1 MSFVYPIVTA
11 TDPAGRRNA
20 LNEAL
25 QAGQEYL
32 LLLPEGVT
40 LTEEML
46 QAFTDAA
53 KNAPADVAVLAARV
67 LPWGPDWHC
76 SPITLEADCMR
87 LEAVLVNCML
97 AAAAGGFDKHLT
109 GAAAD
114 ADLCW
119 RLRGAGCRLLYCPQ
133 IVAEDERPENDTLEN
148 YISEVTSAAILQ
160 AAYGKTGAGL
170 KALAG
175 ALRTPR
181 HYPGVRKALAK
192 ALPAAALHTLR
203 AGLTPAPIAALH
215 YAMPDAPGFGPQRGR
230 CALPKEARAAI
241 AAERPLV
248 SVVIRT
254 CSRPAPLRETLK
266 CLYHQTYKNFEIVIV
281 EDGVPTAQ
289 AMVAEEFA
297 DLPIRYQS
305 TGKNVGR
312 GRAGNW
318 GIELAKGKY
327 VAFLDDDDFYYPD
340 FIELHLA
347 RLLTGRRPAFVI
359 SSIMAFEVDVA
370 SRSPYVYT
378 VKKRYPVIFDHI
390 TLMDMC
396 VKCRIPMTGGMFL
409 RELYDS
415 CGGMRE
421 DIDGDEDWCM
431 WLRYWRADGRTE
443 TVADLPRAV
452 SMFGYPADPEKAA
465 ARLAAYEIFD
475 EQMLA
480 DEALTFVCTAAEI
493 ESWRATV
500 AADCAHL
507 ARVGGLEALRTDA
520 AKHEALPLPEAAEEP
535 RTLSAKQINRYYW
548 YLVKEYTKENA

>member
-11 TDPAGRRNA
+11 ADPAGRRA
-20 LNEAL
+20 AL
-25 QAGQEYL
+25 QQALEAGQEFI
-32 LLLPEGVT
+32 LLLPEGIT
-40 LTEEML
+40 LSEEML
-46 QAFTDAA
+46 EAFARAA
-53 KNAPADVAVLAARV
+53 EAAPADAAVLAARV

-76 SPITLEADCMR
+76 SPITLEADCMK
-87 LEAVLVNCML
+87 LEAVLLNCML
-97 AAAAGGFDKHLT
+97 AAAAGGFARHLT

-133 IVAEDERPENDTLEN
+133 IVAEDTRADSDTLES
-148 YISEVTSAAILQ
+148 YIDEVTSLAVLQ
-160 AAYGKTGAGL
+160 AAYGKTGRGL
-170 KALAG
+170 KTLTG

-203 AGLTPAPIAALH
+203 AGLTPAPIAAAN
-215 YAMPDAPGFGPQRGR
+215 YAMPELPGFGPQRGR
-230 CALPKEARAAI
+230 CALTAEARAAI
-241 AAERPLV
+241 AAEHPQV
-248 SVVIRT
+248 SVLIRT
-254 CSRPAPLRETLK
+254 CGRPDTLRETLK
-266 CLYHQTYKNFEIVIV
+266 CLYNQTYKNFEIVIV
-281 EDGVPTAQ
+281 EDGAPTAER
-289 AMVAEEFA
+289 MVAEEFA
-297 DLPIRYQS
+297 DLPIRYHS

-312 GRAGNW
+312 GRAGNLA
-318 GIELAKGKY
+318 IELAQGKY
-327 VAFLDDDDFYYPD
+327 AAFLDDDDFYYPD

-347 RLLTGRRPAFVI
+347 RLLTGRRPSFVI
-359 SSIMAFEVDVA
+359 SSIMAFEVDVT

-409 RELYDS
+409 RELYDT

-443 TVADLPRAV
+443 TRADLPRAV

-480 DEALTFVCTAAEI
+480 DETLTFRCTAAEV

-500 AADCAHL
+500 EADCAHL
-507 ARVGGLEALRTDA
+507 ARVGGLAALRADA
-520 AKHEALPLPEAAEEP
+520 EKHEALPLPETAEEP
-535 RTLSAKQINRYYW
+535 RTLSARQINRYYW
-548 YLVKEYTKENA
+548 YLVKEYAKE

>member
-1 MSFVYPIVTA
+1 MSFAYPIVTA
-11 TDPAGRRNA
+11 VDPAGRRA
-20 LNEAL
+20 AL
-25 QAGQEYL
+25 QQALEAGQEFI

-40 LTEEML
+40 LSEEML
-46 QAFTDAA
+46 QAFAAAA
-53 KNAPADVAVLAARV
+53 KAAPADAAVLAARV

-76 SPITLEADCMR
+76 DPITLEADCVR
-87 LEAVLVNCML
+87 LEAVLLNCML
-97 AAAAGGFDKHLT
+97 AFAAGGFDKHLT

-133 IVAEDERPENDTLEN
+133 IVAEDSRAGSDTLEN
-148 YISEVTSAAILQ
+148 YIAGVRSAAMLR
-160 AAYGKTGAGL
+160 AAYGKTGSGL
-170 KALAG
+170 RTLTD
-175 ALRTPR
+175 ALRAPR
-181 HYPGVRKALAK
+181 HFPGVRKALAK

-203 AGLTPAPIAALH
+203 AGLTPAPLAALN
-215 YAMPDAPGFGPQRGR
+215 YAMPTEPGFGPQRGR
-230 CALPKEARAAI
+230 CALTAEARAAI
-241 AAERPLV
+241 AAEQPLV

-254 CSRPAPLRETLK
+254 CSRPDTLRETLK

-281 EDGVPTAQ
+281 EDGAPTAE
-289 AMVAEEFA
+289 AMVAEEFV
-297 DLPIRYQS
+297 DLPIRYHS

-347 RLLTGRRPAFVI
+347 KLLTGRRPAFVI

-409 RELYDS
+409 RELYDT

-480 DEALTFVCTAAEI
+480 DEALTFRCTAAEV

-507 ARVGGLEALRTDA
+507 ARVGGLAALRADA
-520 AKHEALPLPEAAEEP
+520 EKHEALPLPKAAEEP

-548 YLVKEYTKENA
+548 YLVKEYTKE

>member
-1 MSFVYPIVTA
+1 MSFAYPIVTA
-11 TDPAGRRNA
+11 VDPAGRRA
-20 LNEAL
+20 AL
-25 QAGQEYL
+25 QQALEAGQEFI

-40 LTEEML
+40 LSEEML
-46 QAFTDAA
+46 QAFAAAA
-53 KNAPADVAVLAARV
+53 KAAPADAAVLAARV

-76 SPITLEADCMR
+76 DPITLEADCVR
-87 LEAVLVNCML
+87 LEAVLLNCML
-97 AAAAGGFDKHLT
+97 AFAAGGFDKHLT

-133 IVAEDERPENDTLEN
+133 IVAEDSRAGSDTLEN
-148 YISEVTSAAILQ
+148 YIAEVRSAAMLR
-160 AAYGKTGAGL
+160 AAYGKTGSGL
-170 KALAG
+170 RTLTD
-175 ALRTPR
+175 ALRAPR
-181 HYPGVRKALAK
+181 HFPGVRKALAK

-203 AGLTPAPIAALH
+203 AGLTPAPLAALN
-215 YAMPDAPGFGPQRGR
+215 YAMPTEPGFGPQRGR
-230 CALPKEARAAI
+230 CALTAEARAAI
-241 AAERPLV
+241 AAEQPLV

-254 CSRPAPLRETLK
+254 CSRPDTLRETLK

-281 EDGVPTAQ
+281 EDGAPTAEK
-289 AMVAEEFA
+289 MVAEEFA
-297 DLPIRYQS
+297 DLPIRYHS

-347 RLLTGRRPAFVI
+347 KLLTGRRPAFVI

-409 RELYDS
+409 RELYDT

-480 DEALTFVCTAAEI
+480 DEALTFRCTAAEV

-507 ARVGGLEALRTDA
+507 ARVGGLAALRADA
-520 AKHEALPLPEAAEEP
+520 EKHEALPLPKAAEEP

-548 YLVKEYTKENA
+548 YLVKEYTKE

>member
-87 LEAVLVNCML
+87 LEAVLINCML
-97 AAAAGGFDKHLT
+97 TAAAGGFDRHLT

-148 YISEVTSAAILQ
+148 YISEVTSAAVLQ

-215 YAMPDAPGFGPQRGR
+215 YYAGR
-230 CALPKEARAAI
+230 PRLWSAAW
-241 AAERPLV
+241 P
-248 SVVIRT
+248 
-254 CSRPAPLRETLK
+254 
-266 CLYHQTYKNFEIVIV
+266 
-281 EDGVPTAQ
+281 
-289 AMVAEEFA
+289 
-297 DLPIRYQS
+297 
-305 TGKNVGR
+305 
-312 GRAGNW
+312 
-318 GIELAKGKY
+318 
-327 VAFLDDDDFYYPD
+327 
-340 FIELHLA
+340 
-347 RLLTGRRPAFVI
+347 
-359 SSIMAFEVDVA
+359 
-370 SRSPYVYT
+370 
-378 VKKRYPVIFDHI
+378 
-390 TLMDMC
+390 
-396 VKCRIPMTGGMFL
+396 
-409 RELYDS
+409 
-415 CGGMRE
+415 
-421 DIDGDEDWCM
+421 
-431 WLRYWRADGRTE
+431 
-443 TVADLPRAV
+443 
-452 SMFGYPADPEKAA
+452 
-465 ARLAAYEIFD
+465 
-475 EQMLA
+475 
-480 DEALTFVCTAAEI
+480 
-493 ESWRATV
+493 
-500 AADCAHL
+500 
-507 ARVGGLEALRTDA
+507 LRTDEGGPRRHRRRA
-520 AKHEALPLPEAAEEP
+520 AAGQRGHSHLQPAGHPARDAEMSVP
-535 RTLSAKQINRYYW
+535 SDLQK
-548 YLVKEYTKENA
+548 L

>member
-32 LLLPEGVT
+32 LLLPDGVT
-40 LTEEML
+40 LSEEML
-46 QAFTDAA
+46 AAFADTA

-97 AAAAGGFDKHLT
+97 AAAAGGFDKHLI

-148 YISEVTSAAILQ
+148 YISEVTSAAVLQ

-170 KALAG
+170 KALTG
-175 ALRTPR
+175 ALRAPR

-203 AGLTPAPIAALH
+203 AGLTPAPIAAAN
-215 YAMPDAPGFGPQRGR
+215 YAMPDTPGFGPQRGR
-230 CALPKEARAAI
+230 CALTKEARAAI
-241 AAERPLV
+241 AAEQPLV

-254 CSRPAPLRETLK
+254 CSRPDTLRETLK

-452 SMFGYPADPEKAA
+452 SMFGYPADPQKAA

-548 YLVKEYTKENA
+548 YLVKEYTKE

>member
-1 MSFVYPIVTA
+1 MPFAYPIVTA
-11 TDPAGRRNA
+11 AQPAAKQRA
-20 LNEAL
+20 LNDAL
-25 QAGQEYL
+25 AAGHDFI
-32 LLLPEGVT
+32 LLLPEGVSIAP
-40 LTEEML
+40 EML
-46 QAFTDAA
+46 DAFAAAADA
-53 KNAPADVAVLAARV
+53 APADVAVLAARV
-67 LPWGPDWHC
+67 LPYGPDWHC
-76 SPITLEADCMR
+76 SPITLEADCMK
-87 LEAVLVNCML
+87 LEAVLLNCML
-97 AAAAGGFDKHLT
+97 AVAAGGFDRHMT

-119 RLRGAGCRLLYCPQ
+119 RLRGAGCRLVYCPQ
-133 IVAEDERPENDTLEN
+133 ILAQDDRSGAPSLEDYIAEVRSTARLKA
-148 YISEVTSAAILQ
+148 V
-160 AAYGKTGAGL
+160 YGGTAAGL
-170 KALAG
+170 KTLSG
-175 ALRTPR
+175 ALRAPQ
-181 HYPGVRKALAK
+181 HFDSVRKALAK
-192 ALPAAALHTLR
+192 ALPAAAVHTLR
-203 AGLTPAPIAALH
+203 AGLTPAPIAAARF
-215 YAMPDAPGFGPQRGR
+215 AMPEEPGFGPQRGR
-230 CALPKEARAAI
+230 CALTQEARDAI
-241 AAERPLV
+241 AAEQPLV

-254 CSRPAPLRETLK
+254 CSRPDTLRETLK

-281 EDGVPTAQ
+281 EDGAPTAE
-289 AMVAEEFA
+289 AMVAAEFA
-297 DLPIRYQS
+297 DLPIRYHS

-347 RLLTGRRPAFVI
+347 KLLTGRRPAFVI

-409 RELYDS
+409 RELYDT

-431 WLRYWRADGRTE
+431 WLRYWRADGRIE
-443 TVADLPRAV
+443 TRADLPRAV

-500 AADCAHL
+500 AADVAHL
-507 ARVGGLEALRTDA
+507 ARVGGLDALRTDA
-520 AKHEALPLPEAAEEP
+520 AKHEALPLPEATEEP

-548 YLVKEYTKENA
+548 HLVNEYAKEHA